1 MARRRTGSATR
12 GRKARQGAAPVALA
26 TAPGTGNDRDRAAGR
41 PAPTPKPPQPDDPQA
56 LVVSYTVDPGEAG
69 DPYTATI
76 RVRGKRIGA
85 GSRPTARDT
94 FSHDEIVRDVVPGGG
109 PLAVTSWIYGIDP
122 GAWSVEAELMEPA
135 ERAGRRSASGS
146 QRANGAS
153 LSRADWSW
161 RRWALTEAPDVPIQ
175 TRWALLAPLARTPA
189 VVPGSFTVLA
199 ILGIGASFVVQAPLL
214 EQLGVSV
221 GGGLLVSLL
230 AIIGGIAGAKLWHV
244 ILQAR
249 PWRESIRQGW
259 SVDGFLV
266 LAPIVAIA
274 ALLALDIPIGRFLD
288 SAAPGMYVAV
298 TIGRLGC
305 FFTGCCAGRPTRS
318 RFGIRSS
325 DRRVV
330 ARRIPTQLLESL
342 TGLVI
347 AIASWLAV
355 VNDVIGIDGAVFFA
369 ALAVYV
375 IVRQGLLR
383 LREETRAFSWRR
395 SATAG
400 AANR

>member
-1 MARRRTGSATR
+1 MARRRTGSATK
-12 GRKARQGAAPVALA
+12 GRKARQGTGPTA
-26 TAPGTGNDRDRAAGR
+26 TMTPPRSGIEGDHDAGR
-41 PAPTPKPPQPDDPQA
+41 VASKPAKPDDPQA
-56 LVVSYTVDPGEAG
+56 LVVSYVIEPGDVG

-76 RVRGKRIGA
+76 RVHGRRMGA
-85 GSRPTARDT
+85 GSRPTPRDT
-94 FSHDEIVRDVVPGGG
+94 FSHDEVVRDVVPGAG
-109 PLAVTSWIYGIDP
+109 PIAVTSWIYGVDR
-122 GAWSVEAELMEPA
+122 GEWRVEAELTAPA
-135 ERAGRRSASGS
+135 ERVGRRAPGG
-146 QRANGAS
+146 QNRANGAS
-153 LSRADWSW
+153 LSRAGWSW
-161 RRWALTEAPDVPIQ
+161 RSWALTEAPDAPTR

-189 VVPGSFTVLA
+189 VVPGSFTALA
-199 ILGIGASFVVQAPLL
+199 ILGISASFVVQATLL
-214 EQLGVSV
+214 ERLGVSV
-221 GGGLLVSLL
+221 GAGLLVSLL

-244 ILQAR
+244 VLQAK

-266 LAPIVAIA
+266 LAPIIAMA

-298 TIGRLGC
+298 AIGRLGC

-325 DRRVV
+325 DRRIV

-355 VNDVIGIDGAVFFA
+355 VNDVIGIDGAVFFV

-400 AANR
+400 VANR

>member
-1 MARRRTGSATR
+1 M
-12 GRKARQGAAPVALA
+12 
-26 TAPGTGNDRDRAAGR
+26 
-41 PAPTPKPPQPDDPQA
+41 
-56 LVVSYTVDPGEAG
+56 VSYVIEPGDVG

-76 RVRGKRIGA
+76 RVHGRRMGA
-85 GSRPTARDT
+85 GSRPTPRDT
-94 FSHDEIVRDVVPGGG
+94 FSHDEVVRDVVPGAG
-109 PLAVTSWIYGIDP
+109 PIAVTSWIYGVDR
-122 GAWSVEAELMEPA
+122 GEWRVEAELTAPA
-135 ERAGRRSASGS
+135 ERVGRRAPGG
-146 QRANGAS
+146 QNRANGAS
-153 LSRADWSW
+153 LSRAGWSW
-161 RRWALTEAPDVPIQ
+161 RSWALTEAPDAPTR

-189 VVPGSFTVLA
+189 VVPGSFTALA
-199 ILGIGASFVVQAPLL
+199 ILGISASFVVQATLL
-214 EQLGVSV
+214 ERLGVSV
-221 GGGLLVSLL
+221 GAGLLVSLL

-244 ILQAR
+244 VLQAK

-266 LAPIVAIA
+266 LAPIIAMA

-298 TIGRLGC
+298 AIGRLGC

-325 DRRVV
+325 DRRIV

-355 VNDVIGIDGAVFFA
+355 VNDVIGIDGAVFFV

-400 AANR
+400 VANR